1 MGEPTMNPSEPGSP
15 RAPIDP
21 GEILDAVRD
30 KYSRVATHPHERFS
44 FPVGREFAKSV
55 GYPKELLERLPA
67 SMTESFA
74 GAHNPLLFAD
84 LESGETVLDLGCGAG
99 LDMYI
104 AATAV
109 GPGGFVHGLDMSD
122 LMLKKAE
129 RNLSE
134 TGIEN
139 AAFHCGAAD
148 EIPLPDA
155 SVDIVVSNGIYNLS
169 PDKKSII
176 DEVFRVL
183 KSGGRAV
190 LSEIVLKEPLE
201 RESACDL
208 EDWFR

>member
-1 MGEPTMNPSEPGSP
+1 MGDSKMNPSEPGPP
-15 RAPIDP
+15 RAPMGA
-21 GEILDAVRD
+21 GEILDAVCD

-44 FPVGREFAKSV
+44 FPVGREFAESV

-74 GAHNPLLFAD
+74 GAHNPLLFAG
-84 LESGETVLDLGCGAG
+84 LEPGEIVLDLGCGAG

-122 LMLKKAE
+122 RMLKKAE
-129 RNLSE
+129 RNLSK

-176 DEVFRVL
+176 EEVFRVL

-190 LSEIVLKEPLE
+190 LSEIVLKEPLG
-201 RESACDL
+201 REAACDL